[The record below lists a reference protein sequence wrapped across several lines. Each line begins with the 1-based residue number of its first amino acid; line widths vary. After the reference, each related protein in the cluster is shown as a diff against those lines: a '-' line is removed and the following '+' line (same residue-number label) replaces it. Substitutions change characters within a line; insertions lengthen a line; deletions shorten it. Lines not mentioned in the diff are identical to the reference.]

1 MACQIF
7 PILSDTTI
15 KNLTSKAEAK
25 FYRSCMNL
33 LPSDFLVFHSLA
45 IIDQNLKGGYSVGE
59 CDFVICDPN
68 FGILTIE
75 VKGGG
80 IEYNPA
86 IDSNWFSINDKSE
99 KFKIKDPFKQSLTN
113 KYRVKRI
120 IEDLRIVKEN
130 SFSIFHAVAFPDI
143 SVQSLGKIISFDRPR
158 EMIACS
164 EDLDELFNWYNK
176 AINFWNGKKEV
187 DPLGKQIVEE
197 IKKKVLS
204 PIIVNPSLDRYITTE
219 EEERKVLTDT
229 QLRLLLF
236 LDNFTKAN
244 IEGGAG
250 TGKTVLAIH
259 LAVKNSNK
267 GLKTLFLCFNR
278 DLGHELNKKLRD
290 IKNLT
295 VGSFHSVMEFL
306 TSNYFS
312 ECEKQAFADLG
323 KEDYWNTIR
332 PYAYTLAIE
341 KIKTLIFECVI
352 IDEAQDFSEDCWMTI
367 ETMLSEDSNFFI
379 FSDTNQ
385 SFYSKKRI
393 VPKLSQPFLL
403 NNNCRNTKKI
413 HKFAYNFYEGPAIHP
428 PSIIGKNL
436 SIIKKTFFKDQIDE
450 IYIILNKLI
459 YEEKINKSKIAILV
473 ANSDTF
479 STKLSGLEENKKT
492 KNFIK
497 SSELSKENELIFT
510 TIKKFKGLEKE
521 IIIIWGLNE
530 VNDYEKKELTYVG
543 VSRAKSVCYLI
554 N

>member
-7 PILSDTTI
+7 PILNDTTI

-25 FYRSCMNL
+25 FYTSCMNL

-45 IIDQNLKGGYSVGE
+45 IIDKNLKGGSSVGE

-68 FGILTIE
+68 YGILTIE

-164 EDLDELFNWYNK
+164 EDLDELFNWYK
-176 AINFWNGKKEV
+176 KTINFWNGKKKV

-204 PIIVNPSLDRYITTE
+204 PVIVNPSLDRQITSE

-250 TGKTVLAIH
+250 TGKTVLAKH

-278 DLGHELNKKLRD
+278 DLGDELNKKLRD

-312 ECEKQAFADLG
+312 ECEKQACEDLG
-323 KEDYWNTIR
+323 QEDYWNTIR

-341 KIKTLIFECVI
+341 KIKKLKFQCVI
-352 IDEAQDFSEDCWMTI
+352 IDE
-367 ETMLSEDSNFFI
+367 LKI
-379 FSDTNQ
+379 F
-385 SFYSKKRI
+385 KR
-393 VPKLSQPFLL
+393 LL
-403 NNNCRNTKKI
+403 
-413 HKFAYNFYEGPAIHP
+413 
-428 PSIIGKNL
+428 
-436 SIIKKTFFKDQIDE
+436 D
-450 IYIILNKLI
+450 
-459 YEEKINKSKIAILV
+459 
-473 ANSDTF
+473 
-479 STKLSGLEENKKT
+479 
-492 KNFIK
+492 
-497 SSELSKENELIFT
+497 
-510 TIKKFKGLEKE
+510 
-521 IIIIWGLNE
+521 
-530 VNDYEKKELTYVG
+530 DY
-543 VSRAKSVCYLI
+543 
-554 N
+554 